1 MLDKC
6 RISCYHNVRKIKEDT
21 EMKYEINAFRYHAT
35 VESLD
40 LARAIFD
47 EVKRNFTYCELK
59 EIFNL
64 NGNYYA
70 KSIEIY
76 YK

>member
-1 MLDKC
+1 
-6 RISCYHNVRKIKEDT
+6 
-21 EMKYEINAFRYHAT
+21 MKYEISAFRYHT
-35 VESLD
+35 MVENLD
-40 LARAIFD
+40 LARAIFN
-47 EVKRNFTYCELK
+47 EVKHLFTYCELK
-59 EIFNL
+59 EIFNI